1 MARRKQISN
10 KAQGNVA
17 APQEGDQK
25 NDNSKRKYKP
35 ATNMLRAIRKE
46 QASTK
51 LLLKKK
57 PFFER
62 ARAVATAINRGQ
74 PLQWTSKALDQ
85 LIDTAQQQ
93 LLERFQDSNDM
104 RIHRGQGHACCTKND
119 QATNR
124 CADQLCA
131 AQTARMSWHEAWP
144 DWCI

>member
-104 RIHRGQGHACCTKND
+104 RIHRGKKTLVAKD
-119 QATNR
+119 MR
-124 CADQLCA
+124 V
-131 AQTARMSWHEAWP
+131 ARKTTRLPIDAPISFVLPKPLA
-144 DWCI
+144 